1 MNESVGRHLR
11 CRRGWKQVLMT
22 AALRSDLAQVGE
34 DEMEWDEALLEPED
48 VAVKMGR

>member
-1 MNESVGRHLR
+1 
-11 CRRGWKQVLMT
+11 MT

-34 DEMEWDEALLEPED
+34 DEMEWDEAPLEPED